1 MSPSLRHLPAR
12 WCALALLVL
21 ILAGARLTA
30 AVDPMLDD
38 RMIME
43 AKINGQPVLL
53 QFDTGAADLTLFRQS
68 AERLHL
74 HVPALTPGLKS
85 PRGQGQTPGIMSEP
99 LQLQLGNRTFTT
111 QFFVV
116 ESPTMINLDIDGAL
130 GWGPL
135 SANVFVIGG
144 AERGGKLRVRTALL
158 PEAPAGVE
166 HLWQLPLRPNSDVLL
181 LDLPGPAGHPDTM
194 LVDTGAEDGVT
205 LSPAKWREWKTTHP
219 DAPTTLG
226 VYFTPSSG
234 FVVNTVAWARELHLG
249 PLTLTD
255 VPVSVD
261 LSGET
266 AFDVI
271 LGLYALKR
279 VDLMV
284 DGRKGVAYFQPAAA
298 VAPPYP
304 HNRLGAVFVPHGPL
318 LDPLVAQVIPGT
330 PAAEA
335 GIRDGD
341 LLLKIG
347 PRDVTH
353 WRSSPV
359 GFESVVFWN
368 NPAGLTYSL
377 TLMRGDREFTTVVKL
392 RDIIGPQPTPAG
404 TKPTPGR

>member
-1 MSPSLRHLPAR
+1 MPPSFRQLPAG
-12 WCALALLVL
+12 WCALALLVPFL
-21 ILAGARLTA
+21 LGGWLAA
-30 AVDPMLDD
+30 AVDPSLDD

-43 AKINGQPVLL
+43 AKINGHPVLL

-68 AERLHL
+68 AERLQL

-85 PRGQGQTPGIMSEP
+85 PPGQTPGIMSEP
-99 LQLQLGNRTFTT
+99 LEFQLGNRTFST

-116 ESPTMINLDIDGAL
+116 DSPTSVSMDIDGVL
-130 GWGPL
+130 GWRPL
-135 SANVFVIGG
+135 RANIFAIAGV
-144 AERGGKLRVRTALL
+144 ERGGKLRVRTAIL

-166 HLWQLPLRPNSDVLL
+166 HLWQLPLRPQSDVLI
-181 LDLPGPAGHPDTM
+181 LDLPGPDGHPDTM

-205 LSPAKWREWKTTHP
+205 LSPAKWREWKAAHP
-219 DAPTTLG
+219 DALTTLG

-255 VPVSVD
+255 VPVSVN
-261 LSGET
+261 LAGET
-266 AFDVI
+266 DHDVT

-279 VDLMV
+279 VNLIV
-284 DGRKGVAYFQPAAA
+284 DGRKGLAYFQPAAA
-298 VAPPYP
+298 VAPPYQ

-318 LDPLVAQVIPGT
+318 LEPLVAQVIPGT

-368 NPAGLTYSL
+368 NPARLTYSL
-377 TLMRGDREFTTVVKL
+377 TLKRGDSEFTTVVKL
-392 RDIIGPQPTPAG
+392 RDILGPQPTPAG
-404 TKPTPGR
+404 SKTTPGR